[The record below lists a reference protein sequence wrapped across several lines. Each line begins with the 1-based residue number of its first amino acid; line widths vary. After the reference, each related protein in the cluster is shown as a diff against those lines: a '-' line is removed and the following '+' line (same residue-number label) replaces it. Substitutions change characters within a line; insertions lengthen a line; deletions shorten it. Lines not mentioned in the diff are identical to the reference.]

1 MRHVHASLQTSPKPA
16 SAVVS
21 AHGFTPAR
29 VCRKVRRL
37 KGFERGAMPGISH
50 ASAGDAIACTSNDSV
65 KNLTSCISEG
75 STCDETAPAGA
86 ACAGEAGPG
95 SHTGVAGGGLP
106 GTREGLE
113 GVAILGSGDGIEV
126 DGALDSIKGL
136 DEEAASDTHEGEQGE
151 EAGSAD
157 DCVDLSAE
165 FEPKRLASHRTL
177 LLRLA
182 RRRVRNEAWA
192 EDAVQET
199 LIAAYTHRKTFR
211 GRSTVR
217 SWLRGILDHKI
228 HDRFREECR
237 YTNVEWMDSPVED
250 HENQLEWS
258 NRCGVHRSQL
268 GEDPMRIYERR
279 QILREVSEV
288 MNTLTPGIREAF
300 TLQVVEDRPAGEVA
314 ERLGIS
320 ENNCWIRVHRARKR
334 LASIA
339 ER

>member
-1 MRHVHASLQTSPKPA
+1 LAGDVIP
-16 SAVVS
+16 
-21 AHGFTPAR
+21 
-29 VCRKVRRL
+29 
-37 KGFERGAMPGISH
+37 GAGA
-50 ASAGDAIACTSNDSV
+50 ASAGEAAF
-65 KNLTSCISEG
+65 G
-75 STCDETAPAGA
+75 SLDGLQ
-86 ACAGEAGPG
+86 GEAAFG
-95 SHTGVAGGGLP
+95 SHD
-106 GTREGLE
+106 GLE
-113 GVAILGSGDGIEV
+113 GEAMAGARDGLDGEAMAGTPDSIEV
-126 DGALDSIKGL
+126 DEAFDIVSSLGDAGAHK
-136 DEEAASDTHEGEQGE
+136 THEGEQSE
-151 EAGSAD
+151 EGGPAD
-157 DCVDLSAE
+157 DRVDLSAE

-199 LIAAYTHRKTFR
+199 LIAAYTHRKSFR

-268 GEDPMRIYERR
+268 GEDPMRISERR

-288 MNTLTPGIREAF
+288 MKTLTPGIREAF

-334 LASIA
+334 LASIG

>member
-1 MRHVHASLQTSPKPA
+1 MRKVHASVQTSLKPA
-16 SAVVS
+16 SLAAS

-29 VCRKVRRL
+29 VCRKARRL
-37 KGFERGAMPGISH
+37 KECEPGAIPHIGNDPAKHAIACVSEDTAGYAMSRVRGG
-50 ASAGDAIACTSNDSV
+50 SAGDAIP
-65 KNLTSCISEG
+65 G
-75 STCDETAPAGA
+75 AGA
-86 ACAGEAGPG
+86 ASVTQAAFGPHG
-95 SHTGVAGGGLP
+95 
-106 GTREGLE
+106 GLE
-113 GVAILGSGDGIEV
+113 GEATAGTCEGIEV
-126 DGALDSIKGL
+126 DGAFDNVQSPEDAGACK
-136 DEEAASDTHEGEQGE
+136 SNEGEQSE
-151 EAGSAD
+151 EVGTAG

-334 LASIA
+334 LASIG